1 MDPQGSWF
9 YLGKQLPQFYPTS
22 KVPAKHRVNKPK
34 GIQQFSL
41 ASLLEGSLI

>member
-9 YLGKQLPQFYPTS
+9 YLAKQFPQFCPTS
-22 KVPAKHRVNKPK
+22 KLSARHQLNKPK
-34 GIQQFSL
+34 AMQFSL